1 MKVLGYEVTRV
12 TNMVIPPQEVKTKE
26 FTYMQTPTE
35 IVAADVSNYKDALI
49 AAKGKYVQQR
59 STIYDIYQNA
69 LDFDIHLKG
78 LIERRLLNTSG
89 KVFEYV
95 INDEPSEIADNVLND
110 PDFTKLI
117 NDLLMVNFWGMGLF
131 EFDKDFNYTIIPI
144 KHIDPFEK
152 MVRKVQYST
161 SHGDV
166 SYDGLKNVV
175 FIGGGNDFGMLQQL
189 ALYAMYKR
197 AALGDWA
204 QYSQL
209 AGTNFRVVK
218 YRGDVPDPARRLA
231 VRTIVNN
238 AGQGTLDLP
247 DGIDVET
254 SNQTS
259 SSQNQLFENYVQYL
273 DDNMTKL
280 VLGQTMTTEDG
291 SSRSQAEVHERV
303 QDTIFDS
310 DGKFILTLLNYDL
323 AHIMASYGVS
333 GGRWKFVENSTT
345 KQSDEIER
353 DLKLK
358 ELGIVFTDAELRLKY
373 DIGEVQQNEG

>member
-1 MKVLGYEVTRV
+1 MLY
-12 TNMVIPPQEVKTKE
+12 
-26 FTYMQTPTE
+26 
-35 IVAADVSNYKDALI
+35 
-49 AAKGKYVQQR
+49 
-59 STIYDIYQNA
+59 
-69 LDFDIHLKG
+69 
-78 LIERRLLNTSG
+78 
-89 KVFEYV
+89 
-95 INDEPSEIADNVLND
+95 
-110 PDFTKLI
+110 
-117 NDLLMVNFWGMGLF
+117 
-131 EFDKDFNYTIIPI
+131 
-144 KHIDPFEK
+144 
-152 MVRKVQYST
+152 
-161 SHGDV
+161 
-166 SYDGLKNVV
+166 
-175 FIGGGNDFGMLQQL
+175 FIGNGNDFGMLQQL

-310 DGKFILTLLNYDL
+310 DGKYILTLLNYDL
-323 AHIMASYGVS
+323 AGN
-333 GGRWKFVENSTT
+333 G
-345 KQSDEIER
+345 
-353 DLKLK
+353 
-358 ELGIVFTDAELRLKY
+358 
-373 DIGEVQQNEG
+373 

>member
-1 MKVLGYEVTRV
+1 MKVLGYEVKRV

-117 NDLLMVNFWGMGLF
+117 NDLLMVKFWGMGLF

-280 VLGQTMTTEDG
+280 VLVK
-291 SSRSQAEVHERV
+291 R
-303 QDTIFDS
+303 
-310 DGKFILTLLNYDL
+310 
-323 AHIMASYGVS
+323 
-333 GGRWKFVENSTT
+333 
-345 KQSDEIER
+345 
-353 DLKLK
+353 
-358 ELGIVFTDAELRLKY
+358 
-373 DIGEVQQNEG
+373 

>member
-1 MKVLGYEVTRV
+1 MKVLGYEVKRV

-49 AAKGKYVQQR
+49 AAKGKYIQQR

-110 PDFTKLI
+110 PDFIKLI
-117 NDLLMVNFWGMGLF
+117 NDLLMVKFWGMGLF
-131 EFDKDFNYTIIPI
+131 EFDKDFNYTVIPI

-175 FIGGGNDFGMLQQL
+175 LIGNGNDFGMLQGL
-189 ALYAMYKR
+189 ALYALYKR
-197 AALGDWA
+197 ADIGDWA
-204 QYSQL
+204 QYVQL

-247 DGIDVET
+247 DGVDVET

-259 SSQNQLFENYVQYL
+259 SSQNQLFENYTQYL
-273 DDNMTKL
+273 DNAMTKY

-291 SSRSQAEVHERV
+291 SSKSQAEVHERV

-310 DGKFILTLLNYDL
+310 DGKYILTLLNYDL
-323 AHIMASYGVS
+323 AEVMASYGVS

-373 DIGEVQQNEG
+373 DISEVQQNEG

>member
-1 MKVLGYEVTRV
+1 MKVLGYEVKRV

-35 IVAADVSNYKDALI
+35 IVAADVSNYKDALK

-110 PDFTKLI
+110 PDFIKLI
-117 NDLLMVNFWGMGLF
+117 NDLLMVKFWGMGLF

-358 ELGIVFTDAELRLKY
+358 ELGVIFTDAELRLKY
-373 DIGEVQQNEG
+373 DIGEVQQNKG